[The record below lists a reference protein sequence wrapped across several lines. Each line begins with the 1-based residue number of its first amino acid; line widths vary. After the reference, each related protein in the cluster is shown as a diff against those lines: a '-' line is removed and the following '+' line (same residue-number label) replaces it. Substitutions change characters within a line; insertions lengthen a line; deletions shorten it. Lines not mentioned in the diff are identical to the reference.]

1 MKELIN
7 KYLELLNKAE
17 LRRAAAL
24 KMDREDI
31 AKSLEDKIDCYGSFV
46 HDLCRKTGDLVAGE
60 ITTATY
66 MGIETRY
73 YKTVVI

>member
-7 KYLELLNKAE
+7 KYLGLLNRTE

-31 AKSLEDKIDCYGSFV
+31 AKSLEDKIDCYGAFV
-46 HDLCRKTGDLVAGE
+46 HDLCRVTGDLVASE
-60 ITTATY
+60 IVTETY
-66 MGIETRY
+66 MGIETCY
-73 YKTVVI
+73 YKTIII

>member
-1 MKELIN
+1 MRELIK

-31 AKSLEDKIDCYGSFV
+31 AKGLEDKIYCYGAFV
-46 HDLCRKTGDLVAGE
+46 HDLCEKTGDLVASE
-60 ITTATY
+60 ITTDTY
-66 MGIETRY
+66 MGVETCY
-73 YKTVVI
+73 YKTIIL